1 MRYRTLYK
9 WFQSSMFSMDS
20 WSSQYAWLVTW
31 ISGYLESVIVYFP
44 NCSIAARIAIYI
56 LSKCSALSDTTC
68 GYMSRCP
75 SVWNFIP
82 AFPGG
87 GNMVASWY
95 SIIDLVFSPLSALYC
110 LCQSVTSVQ
119 WDIRWNSVFKNFCD
133 FLYYSISKK
142 HFKLGNTV
150 NGKSWEKYEL

>member
-95 SIIDLVFSPLSALYC
+95 SIIDLVFSPLSALPV
-110 LCQSVTSVQ
+110 LSLSV
-119 WDIRWNSVFKNFCD
+119 CD
-133 FLYYSISKK
+133 QCTVGYKMKFS
-142 HFKLGNTV
+142 FQKLLWFFILLNIQ
-150 NGKSWEKYEL
+150 KAF